1 MRNKKPPA
9 MQIQRSRNHR
19 RVSDA
24 GPCKYIG
31 KYTAKIQRGPICGI
45 FEREI
50 GADDIRQT
58 RKLKI

>member
-1 MRNKKPPA
+1 MPDHVH
-9 MQIQRSRNHR
+9 ML
-19 RVSDA
+19 V
-24 GPCKYIG
+24 